1 MIILVTFPRSGSS
14 WVQKFV
20 NKYNTINYNAKDL
33 YDYFGKKVEGT
44 VNQKIDFLNTER
56 KSGQEYSVKYFTY
69 HKPVNTQWFKDFYK
83 DSAIIK
89 LNRKD
94 KYRAF
99 LSYIAQYVTGWRF
112 HNPKKIG
119 DVNLFSEVC
128 KELIAPEEA
137 MKEWFERYK
146 SFVEYNNHVEEW
158 VYEELSH
165 NYLCNKLNI
174 SNVDIRDSY
183 SSINYEKRIIN
194 INEVKKYFE
203 NAIRSI

>member
-1 MIILVTFPRSGSS
+1 MIILVSFPRSGSS
-14 WVQKFV
+14 WVQKYV

-33 YDYFGKKVEGT
+33 YDYFGRKVEGT
-44 VNQKIDFLNTER
+44 FYQKIDFLNTGR
-56 KSGQEYSVKYFTY
+56 KLGQEYSVKYFTY
-69 HKPVNTQWFKDFYK
+69 HEPVNTQWFKDFYK
-83 DSAIIK
+83 GSTIIK
-89 LNRKD
+89 LNRND

-99 LSYIAQYVTGWRF
+99 LSYIAQYETGWRF

-119 DVNLFSEVC
+119 DVNLFSKVC
-128 KELIAPEEA
+128 KELIATEEA

-146 SFVEYNNHVEEW
+146 SFVEYNDYVEEW
-158 VYEELSH
+158 VYEELTH
-165 NYLCNKLNI
+165 KYLCNKLNI

-183 SSINYEKRIIN
+183 SSINYEERIIN